1 MATTKKEV
9 WSAKSIGS
17 GTFQITK
24 PKRKAK
30 KQHAAR
36 VRNRRRAR

>member
-1 MATTKKEV
+1 MAEKQL
-9 WSAKSIGS
+9 WAAKNIGS

-24 PKRKAK
+24 PKRKRK
-30 KQHAAR
+30 KLLAAR

>member
-1 MATTKKEV
+1 MAKTNEL
-9 WSAKSIGS
+9 WSAKNIGS

-24 PKRKAK
+24 PKRNRK

-36 VRNRRRAR
+36 VRNKRRAR